1 MGAGTILPWAIVG
14 LVAGWLAH
22 PVLEKR
28 FGVAPVV
35 GWLPPLL
42 LFFLAILVGVTAR
55 ATHRAVRGEL
65 RRPEPHQLVNRL
77 ALARAGI
84 VVGSL
89 VAGAYAG
96 YALSW
101 LGLRAELADQRM
113 VRSLLASLGAASM
126 VVAAVFLQRACR
138 IKSEDDEP

>member
-42 LFFLAILVGVTAR
+42 LFFLAILVGVTGTPIAPSAVNCRPR
-55 ATHRAVRGEL
+55 AAPL
-65 RRPEPHQLVNRL
+65 
-77 ALARAGI
+77 
-84 VVGSL
+84 
-89 VAGAYAG
+89 
-96 YALSW
+96 
-101 LGLRAELADQRM
+101 
-113 VRSLLASLGAASM
+113 
-126 VVAAVFLQRACR
+126 
-138 IKSEDDEP
+138 